1 MRKSLKKAIINRSKQ
16 NNKFNKNGTYKN
28 WSNKTQGNPSRKTK
42 KKSTL
47 KTSLIANISAKT
59 FFLRKK
65 LELSRCVVG

>member
-1 MRKSLKKAIINRSKQ
+1 MELIKIGQIRHKEIL
-16 NNKFNKNGTYKN
+16 
-28 WSNKTQGNPSRKTK
+28 QGKTK